1 MADEA
6 QVVINIIEL
15 WKAIHGGCWPG
26 PPPNDR
32 LSVASRDI
40 LQSLSLIDSA
50 RGIADKHLAAGL
62 TAYGVKQL
70 NTAVKSINAL
80 GGGG

>member
-6 QVVINIIEL
+6 QVVQSIIEL

-32 LSVASRDI
+32 LSVASREI

-50 RGIADKHLAAGL
+50 RVISDKHLSAGL
-62 TAYGVKQL
+62 ASYAVKQL